1 MIIFA
6 KMLGKGTTFFS
17 FGNTICPFFF
27 KKNTESQ
34 IITAKVEKREGL
46 ASFFSQNV
54 SHIQL
59 F

>member
-1 MIIFA
+1 MITFA

-17 FGNTICPFFF
+17 FDNAICRFFF
-27 KKNTESQ
+27 KKNTKSQ
-34 IITAKVEKREGL
+34 IITAVVEKREGL
-46 ASFFSQNV
+46 ASFFSQKV